1 MPGDAVDQ
9 DRRLDVDA
17 ASELDDGVQAREPR
31 ADTLLKL
38 AAVLR
43 GDVSALLGGITWT
56 PPRISGG
63 VFGIEAGRCVK
74 VPVIDAADLR
84 REPLVEQ
91 STGR

>member
-1 MPGDAVDQ
+1 M
-9 DRRLDVDA
+9 
-17 ASELDDGVQAREPR
+17 PR

>member
-1 MPGDAVDQ
+1 MKRGERV
-9 DRRLDVDA
+9 
-17 ASELDDGVQAREPR
+17 PR